1 MMGPVDRERESSPKY
16 NNINE
21 NSLCLGSLSSRLESV
36 NGHENDSD
44 ILKGRP
50 EVVFDGVPNCVIR
63 PGLTRFDILRK
74 QS

>member
-1 MMGPVDRERESSPKY
+1 MMGPVDRERETSPKY
-16 NNINE
+16 NNISE
-21 NSLCLGSLSSRLESV
+21 NSPCIGRLSSRLESV

-50 EVVFDGVPNCVIR
+50 EAVVDGVPNCVIKS
-63 PGLTRFDILRK
+63 GLTRFDILRK